1 MLSIKE
7 ATFGSWRDLKQFA
20 VFIHIIM
27 ERKIKLFIL
36 DTVKT
41 QYFFIANIA
50 LSDFNEIDGNN

>member
-1 MLSIKE
+1 
-7 ATFGSWRDLKQFA
+7 
-20 VFIHIIM
+20 M

-36 DTVKT
+36 NTVKT